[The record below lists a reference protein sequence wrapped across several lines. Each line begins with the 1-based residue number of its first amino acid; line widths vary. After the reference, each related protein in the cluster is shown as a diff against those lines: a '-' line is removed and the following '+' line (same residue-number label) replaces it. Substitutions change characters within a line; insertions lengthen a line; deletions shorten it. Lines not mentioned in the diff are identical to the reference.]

1 MAERKRLEFDHYTTP
16 AGAVIDQSNPWFKIE
31 GSRSVFKF
39 LRYVEKGARK
49 WVDCWSDAEGWR
61 SFYVGL
67 RPYERLGIT
76 VRPVKIKVA
85 RAKSKVAK
93 KKRKKVK
100 KG

>member
-16 AGAVIDQSNPWFKIE
+16 QGRVIDAAHPWFKIE

-49 WVDCWSDAEGWR
+49 WIDCWSDNEGWR

-85 RAKSKVAK
+85 KPRAPK
-93 KKRKKVK
+93 KKKKKVK